1 MKRLVAFALFIWI
14 EATPAWPQVSFV
26 SLPRKVVEARLKTT
40 KMRNNER
47 QSELR
52 TLFQDVGCSERLSEQ
67 EVKGSKLGNLVCVLP
82 GLSDEIIVVGAHFD
96 QVDAGKGI
104 VDNWSGAALLPSLYE
119 SLKGEP
125 RKHTFIF
132 IGFTDE
138 EKGLVGSR
146 YYAGHLSKEA
156 VSKIEAMVNMDT
168 LGLSTTKVW
177 VSHADKNLVT
187 AVGLVAH
194 GMSLPIQG
202 VNVEKIGSTD
212 SESFAAR
219 KIPSITIH
227 SLTQETLPILHSQ
240 KDDIN
245 AIKIDDYYDTY
256 RLIAAYLAY
265 LDKTLVPRT

>member
-1 MKRLVAFALFIWI
+1 MKQIAALVLFII
-14 EATPAWPQVSFV
+14 AIPAWPQVSFV
-26 SLPRKVVEARLKTT
+26 ALPRRVVEARLKIAKT
-40 KMRNNER
+40 KNNER
-47 QSELR
+47 QLELR
-52 TLFQDVGCSERLSEQ
+52 TLFQDVGCGEKLSEEQ
-67 EVKGSKLGNLVCVLP
+67 VKGSKLGNLVCVLP
-82 GLSDEIIVVGAHFD
+82 GLSDETIIVGAHFD

-104 VDNWSGAALLPSLYE
+104 VDNWSGASLLPSLYE
-119 SLKGEP
+119 SLKAEP
-125 RKHTFIF
+125 RKHTFVF

-168 LGLSTTKVW
+168 LGLSATKVW

-187 AVGLVAH
+187 AIAQVAR

-202 VNVEKIGSTD
+202 VNVEKVGSSD

-227 SLTQETLPILHSQ
+227 SLTQETFPILHSQ
-240 KDDIN
+240 KDDFN
-245 AIKIDDYYDTY
+245 AIKIDDYYDSY
-256 RLIAAYLAY
+256 RLIAAYLSY
-265 LDKTLVPRT
+265 LDKTLVPRQ